1 MTGAGCSY
9 DAGIPVSKTMVNEL
23 ETLLKTH
30 TDWKDYSMFYY
41 LVKSAILYSDGIQ
54 EQPYDNFD
62 IERLVNVLAE
72 LEKREN
78 NPIYPFVGGWIPR
91 LLETAGYDFQI
102 KCEEFRYLI
111 LNQLKQWVNLRD
123 ANSAGYYSKFFNF
136 QEEFNYAL
144 RVFSLNYD
152 LCLEKNTPNRKTLE
166 RGFDRTTRL
175 WNWKPF
181 DPLMDE
187 PNIYLYKLHG
197 SIDWE
202 RQDDGLHL
210 KELDTTPSN
219 PDLIFGTDYKM
230 QYIDPYLFYFYEFRK
245 YSLEARIIVS
255 IGYSFRDQHINGI
268 LTQAL
273 RTDDTKRILIV
284 SPDADKILERVQT
297 PTNQYITIK
306 KTAKEF
312 LENFTV
318 SKLESLINQ
327 ENF

>member
-9 DAGIPVSKTMVNEL
+9 DAGIPISKTMVNDL
-23 ETLLKTH
+23 EKLLKSH
-30 TDWKDYSMFYY
+30 IDWKEYSLFYD

-54 EQPYDNFD
+54 GKQYDNFD
-62 IERLVNVLAE
+62 IERLVNVLSE

-91 LLETAGYDFQI
+91 LLETAGYEFQK
-102 KCEEFRYLI
+102 KCERFRHLI
-111 LNQLKQWVNLRD
+111 LEQLKQWVNLRD
-123 ANSAGYYSKFFNF
+123 TGQSEYYGNLFNF
-136 QEEFNYAL
+136 QNQYQYAL
-144 RVFSLNYD
+144 RIFSLNYD
-152 LCLEKNTPNRKTLE
+152 LCIEKNIPSGKSLE
-166 RGFDRTTRL
+166 RGFDRTDRL
-175 WNWKPF
+175 WSWKPF
-181 DPLMDE
+181 EPPMDE

-202 RQDDGLHL
+202 RQDDRLRL
-210 KELDTTPSN
+210 KELDTTSPN

-245 YSLEARIIVS
+245 YSLEAKVIVS

-273 RTDDTKRILIV
+273 RMDANRRIIIV
-284 SPDADKILERVQT
+284 SPDADKILQRVES
-297 PTNQYITIK
+297 PTEQYIPVM

-312 LENFTV
+312 LETFTI
-318 SKLESLINQ
+318 SNLESLITS
-327 ENF
+327 